1 MRTIPEKID
10 ICIVGAGPAG
20 ATTALFLAKMGI
32 PHLLLDKDTFPRD
45 KICGDGLDLKVMRV
59 LNQLDPRLVQELVE
73 TPNQYNEAWGGR
85 FIAPNGM
92 IRELLYE
99 PKGTEIPF
107 PMFLTAKRLHFDNFL
122 IQKLDAQYTDLQLNT
137 EVKTIERV
145 PDGVKITMIQG
156 GVTYETITKL
166 VIGADGDHSVVL
178 RHLSERK
185 IDRKHYAA
193 ALRQYHSGI
202 EGMHPKGLLEVYFP
216 KDYPLGYFW
225 IFPLPNGEANVG
237 FGMTSEVI
245 SKKKVNLR
253 VAFADLLK
261 NDPYLA
267 PRFKNAVPLEKAQGW
282 GLPLASR
289 RRKNYGDRYL
299 LAGDAGSLINPL
311 TGEGIGTAM
320 LSGYIA
326 ANFVQKAL
334 EKQDFS
340 ENAFKA
346 FQRET
351 HKRVKKEIF
360 GYQVLTHP
368 FLQGWFNSIINAAIK
383 YNRSGLSALPKWLNT
398 AFNVPIE
405 MDYEA

>member
-1 MRTIPEKID
+1 VNTIPEKID

-32 PHLLLDKDTFPRD
+32 PHLLLDKETFPRD
-45 KICGDGLDLKVMRV
+45 KICGDGLDLKVIRV
-59 LNQLDPRLVQELVE
+59 LNHLDPRLVQELLD
-73 TPNQYNEAWGGR
+73 TPSQYNAAWGTR
-85 FIAPNGM
+85 FMAPDGF
-92 IRELLYE
+92 IREMIYE
-99 PKGTEIPF
+99 PKGADISF

-122 IQKLDAQYTDLQLNT
+122 VQKLDTRYTNLQLNT

-145 PDGVKITMIQG
+145 PDGLKITMTQG
-156 GVTYETITKL
+156 GVTYETFTKL
-166 VIGADGDHSVVL
+166 VVGADGDHSVVL

-193 ALRQYHSGI
+193 ALRQYYNGV

-225 IFPLPNGEANVG
+225 IFPLPNGAANVG

-253 VAFADLLK
+253 VSFADLLK
-261 NDPYLA
+261 KDPYLA
-267 PRFKNAVPLEKAQGW
+267 PRFKNAIPLEKAQGW
-282 GLPLASR
+282 GLPLASK

-326 ANFVQKAL
+326 ANFIQKAL
-334 EKQDFS
+334 EKQDFT
-340 ENAFKA
+340 ENAFRA
-346 FQRET
+346 FHRET
-351 HKRVKKEIF
+351 HKRMKKEIF
-360 GYQVLTHP
+360 GFQVVSNPLAQ
-368 FLQGWFNSIINAAIK
+368 FGFNQIIKAAIK
-383 YNRSGLSALPKWLNT
+383 YSRSDLSGMPKWLNT
-398 AFNVPIE
+398 AFKVPIE
-405 MDYEA
+405 IDYQ